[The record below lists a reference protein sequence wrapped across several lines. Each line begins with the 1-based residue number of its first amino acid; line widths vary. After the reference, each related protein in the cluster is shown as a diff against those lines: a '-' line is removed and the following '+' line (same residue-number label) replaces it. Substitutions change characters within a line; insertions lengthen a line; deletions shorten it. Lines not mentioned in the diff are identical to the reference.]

1 MKDLAQKIDSMR
13 QFGYVLL
20 TPKEA
25 KRVAIELRR
34 VERLKKKEQAD
45 LSLARHLG
53 WCEGW
58 DDAMRMG
65 EEQFGDEE

>member
-1 MKDLAQKIDSMR
+1 MKDLARKIDSMR

-34 VERLKKKEQAD
+34 VERMKKQMQTMLD
-45 LSLARHLG
+45 RSILL
-53 WCEGW
+53 WDEGYSVGHSN
-58 DDAMRMG
+58 AKKG
-65 EEQFGDEE
+65 IE

>member
-1 MKDLAQKIDSMR
+1 MKDLARKINSMR

-34 VERLKKKEQAD
+34 VERMAKKLDDFD
-45 LSLARHLG
+45 LAEHRAWCRG
-53 WCEGW
+53 WNA
-58 DDAMRMG
+58 AM
-65 EEQFGDEE
+65 ESHEDYA

>member
-1 MKDLAQKIDSMR
+1 MKDLARKIDSMR

-34 VERLKKKEQAD
+34 VERLKKQNKALQQALVKEM
-45 LSLARHLG
+45 LKP
-53 WCEGW
+53 
-58 DDAMRMG
+58 
-65 EEQFGDEE
+65 

>member
-1 MKDLAQKIDSMR
+1 MKDLARKIDSMR

-34 VERLKKKEQAD
+34 VDRLKKEANGLPD
-45 LSLARHLG
+45 RFAAVWEDAYALG
-53 WCEGW
+53 VKHCKQ
-58 DDAMRMG
+58 DRA
-65 EEQFGDEE
+65 

>member
-1 MKDLAQKIDSMR
+1 MKDLARKIDSMR

-34 VERLKKKEQAD
+34 VERLKKQIVSERTRAWWD
-45 LSLARHLG
+45 
-53 WCEGW
+53 GW
-58 DDAMRMG
+58 DDAKAS
-65 EEQFGDEE
+65 Q

>member
-1 MKDLAQKIDSMR
+1 MKDLARKIDSMR

-34 VERLKKKEQAD
+34 VDRLKNDWQD
-45 LSLARHLG
+45 G
-53 WCEGW
+53 FNEGYET
-58 DDAMRMG
+58 AMRHGCG
-65 EEQFGDEE
+65 EEVCQ

>member
-1 MKDLAQKIDSMR
+1 MKDLARKIDSMR

-34 VERLKKKEQAD
+34 VERLKDQLILENM
-45 LSLARHLG
+45 RG
-53 WCEGW
+53 WRNGW
-58 DDAMRMG
+58 NDAKAS
-65 EEQFGDEE
+65 Q

>member
-1 MKDLAQKIDSMR
+1 MKDLARKIDSMR

-34 VERLKKKEQAD
+34 VERLKKQNTM
-45 LSLARHLG
+45 LAAKAYQPPTFG
-53 WCEGW
+53 KPEG
-58 DDAMRMG
+58 MG
-65 EEQFGDEE
+65 YWINT

>member
-1 MKDLAQKIDSMR
+1 MKDLARKIDSMR

-34 VERLKKKEQAD
+34 VERLKKQAAKFD
-45 LSLARHLG
+45 KRLEAACLAANFAGYKSGREAATG
-53 WCEGW
+53 
-58 DDAMRMG
+58 
-65 EEQFGDEE
+65 F

>member
-1 MKDLAQKIDSMR
+1 MTDLARKIDSMR

-34 VERLKKKEQAD
+34 VEWLKKQVVKSQID
-45 LSLARHLG
+45 T
-53 WCEGW
+53 
-58 DDAMRMG
+58 DG
-65 EEQFGDEE
+65 ELIAAYQRGYVKGREAATGF